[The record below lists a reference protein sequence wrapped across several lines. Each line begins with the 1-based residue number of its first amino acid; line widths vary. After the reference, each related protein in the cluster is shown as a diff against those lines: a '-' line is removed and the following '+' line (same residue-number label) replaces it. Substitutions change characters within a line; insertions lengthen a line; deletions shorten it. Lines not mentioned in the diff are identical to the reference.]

1 MEEFIKTSA
10 VTVIAVVLCVLLRN
24 TQTPISVLL
33 SIAMCIGI
41 FCVGLAVLTPIF
53 EVVEQMKTIAGLS
66 DELSKPM
73 MKVAGIC
80 LLSNIMKGIC
90 EDAGE
95 SALGKT
101 LETTGVLLS
110 IHASL
115 PLVLA
120 AMELI
125 EKLMR
130 GMP

>member
-1 MEEFIKTSA
+1 MDEFIKTCA
-10 VTVIAVVLCVLLRN
+10 VTAIAVVLCVLLRN
-24 TQTPISVLL
+24 TQTPMSVLL
-33 SIAMCIGI
+33 SIAICMGI
-41 FCVGLAVLTPIF
+41 FCAGLAVLTPIF
-53 EVVEQMKTIAGLS
+53 EVIEQMKTIAGLS

-73 MKVAGIC
+73 MKVVGIC
-80 LLSNIMKGIC
+80 LLSNIMTGIC

-110 IHASL
+110 IYASL

-125 EKLMR
+125 ENLMR